1 MKTSVS
7 KLLAN
12 KANAQKSTGPKSQY
26 GKRASSKNA
35 RKHGLAG
42 SVHIAGGSRLTS
54 DPRLVS
60 DAQNLGYS
68 QEDAISLVNA
78 LLALNSVN
86 MAKHKAYAEK
96 PENTR
101 MPHLSRELIDETI
114 VGMIAP
120 NERLSVRD
128 RRYLVNMLC
137 EEVEKDNDPV
147 QRLML
152 KIESHRKMMR
162 YEQRAVNRLRG
173 AARIKKLTKR
183 TQG

>member
-1 MKTSVS
+1 
-7 KLLAN
+7 
-12 KANAQKSTGPKSQY
+12 
-26 GKRASSKNA
+26 
-35 RKHGLAG
+35 
-42 SVHIAGGSRLTS
+42 
-54 DPRLVS
+54 
-60 DAQNLGYS
+60 
-68 QEDAISLVNA
+68 
-78 LLALNSVN
+78 

-101 MPHLSRELIDETI
+101 MPHMSRELIDETI

-173 AARIKKLTKR
+173 TARIKK
-183 TQG
+183 